1 MISFLPF
8 QMDFLVRAF
17 KCKTERLNDET
28 IGGDEGRRCEGR
40 RDNRKGNRGE
50 NRVGRGRKINRGNM
64 EENRRFGLTH
74 LAAFSISRDTRS
86 SPRLSQLKGKWKIQP
101 LCLVWMLYEI

>member
-1 MISFLPF
+1 MKGG
-8 QMDFLVRAF
+8 DAR
-17 KCKTERLNDET
+17 NDET
-28 IGGDEGRRCEGR
+28 TGSEIEERIEWGG
-40 RDNRKGNRGE
+40 
-50 NRVGRGRKINRGNM
+50 GRKINRGNM

>member
-1 MISFLPF
+1 
-8 QMDFLVRAF
+8 
-17 KCKTERLNDET
+17 
-28 IGGDEGRRCEGR
+28 
-40 RDNRKGNRGE
+40 
-50 NRVGRGRKINRGNM
+50 M

-86 SPRLSQLKGKWKIQP
+86 SPRLSQLRGKWKIQP

>member
-28 IGGDEGRRCEGR
+28 IGGDEERRCEGR
-40 RDNRKGNRGE
+40 RDNRKRNRGE
-50 NRVGRGRKINRGNM
+50 NRVGRG
-64 EENRRFGLTH
+64 EENK
-74 LAAFSISRDTRS
+74 
-86 SPRLSQLKGKWKIQP
+86 QGK
-101 LCLVWMLYEI
+101 YGRE